1 MKGKIFESN
10 DGWVI
15 QYTDYR
21 TTGGNPKV
29 LGSYDRRLSICSV
42 PLHPGDVKV
51 LDRHPGYVNTG
62 SQVKF
67 KKVKLNPMGREV
79 DPLNLT
85 QNQSGCVWYG
95 KLIFDEEIKVVKD
108 DEFCHYSGLP
118 SPNSYVNKENDWE
131 EILFDFID
139 FYPCMLPHELFE
151 WLEENYEIP
160 KKKDG
165 K

>member
-1 MKGKIFESN
+1 MTEDNI
-10 DGWVI
+10 
-15 QYTDYR
+15 
-21 TTGGNPKV
+21 
-29 LGSYDRRLSICSV
+29 
-42 PLHPGDVKV
+42 
-51 LDRHPGYVNTG
+51 
-62 SQVKF
+62 
-67 KKVKLNPMGREV
+67 
-79 DPLNLT
+79 
-85 QNQSGCVWYG
+85 
-95 KLIFDEEIKVVKD
+95 KD

-118 SPNSYVNKENDWE
+118 SPKVYVNDENDWE